1 MQIIAVDEDIGDSIL
16 HFFWIPFAFI
26 ILNETNLLQ
35 KLLRY
40 LTTTYIRKM
49 TKNNLTAV
57 HSGGAYET
65 RTHDLF
71 NAIEA
76 L

>member
-1 MQIIAVDEDIGDSIL
+1 MST
-16 HFFWIPFAFI
+16 P
-26 ILNETNLLQ
+26 
-35 KLLRY
+35 
-40 LTTTYIRKM
+40 
-49 TKNNLTAV
+49 TKNRALSGTVFFRGA
-57 HSGGAYET
+57 GGAYET

>member
-1 MQIIAVDEDIGDSIL
+1 MVIL
-16 HFFWIPFAFI
+16 Q
-26 ILNETNLLQ
+26 NN
-35 KLLRY
+35 KK
-40 LTTTYIRKM
+40 TTSRLSSYEIF
-49 TKNNLTAV
+49 
-57 HSGGAYET
+57 GGAYET

>member
-1 MQIIAVDEDIGDSIL
+1 MYAIGFNKLQQFISVNQSKNINQDLTKCYLSY
-16 HFFWIPFAFI
+16 I
-26 ILNETNLLQ
+26 ILVHFKCLLIN
-35 KLLRY
+35 KK
-40 LTTTYIRKM
+40 TTSRLPSYEIF
-49 TKNNLTAV
+49 
-57 HSGGAYET
+57 GGAYET

>member
-1 MQIIAVDEDIGDSIL
+1 MLIL
-16 HFFWIPFAFI
+16 Q
-26 ILNETNLLQ
+26 N
-35 KLLRY
+35 K
-40 LTTTYIRKM
+40 
-49 TKNNLTAV
+49 KNNLTAV

>member
-1 MQIIAVDEDIGDSIL
+1 MS
-16 HFFWIPFAFI
+16 
-26 ILNETNLLQ
+26 LNKQ
-35 KLLRY
+35 
-40 LTTTYIRKM
+40 
-49 TKNNLTAV
+49 KNNLTAI